1 MTSESFPEVD
11 ALLPLDE
18 KLLRRR
24 LLMGVP
30 VTEVP
35 VMEVTAASGPDGDS
49 GAYARIERVESVGST
64 NQYLLDALAAES
76 QNGVAYAADSATDSG
91 VSSQW
96 PHLSVLTAEEQ
107 TGGRGRL
114 GRSWASPKSTSLS
127 TSVVLRPRLDPAHW
141 GWLSMLVGRAL
152 VDTLRQDYGLDTPSQ
167 RAVLKWPND
176 VQVTQASGAEK
187 KISGI
192 LAAAVPGPRFTSA
205 ASADVTSARA
215 RFQGTASAD
224 AQTGPGAVVL
234 GVGINVLLSPQQL
247 PTDAATSVLIELRRA
262 RAEAGGEHA
271 GRGLDSPEDLALL
284 RTELLCNVLKRFAER
299 LATVEEYAS
308 RHPEHVSEF
317 LSEQIAEVLNTI
329 GQRVRVEL
337 PDDRA
342 ERGVANGLGPDGAL
356 QVLVTEFRTAPVE
369 PWQPCEPRLSSFS
382 AGDVVHLRPSP

>member
-30 VTEVP
+30 V
-35 VMEVTAASGPDGDS
+35 MEVTAASGLDGDS

-76 QNGVAYAADSATDSG
+76 RHGVAHGADSAADSDSG
-91 VSSQW
+91 VSSRW

-141 GWLSMLVGRAL
+141 GWLSMLAGRAL
-152 VDTLRQDYGLDTPSQ
+152 VDTLRQDYGLDTESQ

-192 LAAAVPGPRFTSA
+192 LAAAVPGTRSTRA

-215 RFQGTASAD
+215 RFQGTALAD
-224 AQTGPGAVVL
+224 AQTGPVAVVL

-247 PTDAATSVLIELRRA
+247 PTDAATSVLIELHRA
-262 RAEAGGEHA
+262 RAEAGEEHA
-271 GRGLDSPEDLALL
+271 GRGLDSPEGLALL

-299 LATVEEYAS
+299 LATVEDYAS
-308 RHPEHVSEF
+308 RKPEHVSEF
-317 LSEQIAEVLNTI
+317 LSEQITEVLSTI

-342 ERGVANGLGPDGAL
+342 ERGVANGLSPDGAL
-356 QVLVTEFRTAPVE
+356 QVLVTEFRTDPEE
-369 PWQPCEPRLSSFS
+369 PWQPCEPRLNSFS
-382 AGDVVHLRPSP
+382 AGDVVHLRPSL

>member
-1 MTSESFPEVD
+1 MTSEPFPEVD

-24 LLMGVP
+24 LLIDVP
-30 VTEVP
+30 VTDVP
-35 VMEVTAASGPDGDS
+35 AASGLDGDS
-49 GAYARIERVESVGST
+49 RAYARIERVESVGST

-76 QNGVAYAADSATDSG
+76 QHGVAYAADSAAGSDSG

-141 GWLSMLVGRAL
+141 GWLSMLAGRAL
-152 VDTLRQDYGLDTPSQ
+152 VDTLRQDYGLDTASQ

-192 LAAAVPGPRFTSA
+192 LAAAVPGPRS
-205 ASADVTSARA
+205 ASA
-215 RFQGTASAD
+215 RFRGTASAD

>member
-1 MTSESFPEVD
+1 MTSESFPAVD

-18 KLLRRR
+18 DLLRRR
-24 LLMGVP
+24 LLMDVS
-30 VTEVP
+30 VT
-35 VMEVTAASGPDGDS
+35 SGLDGDGDGDGDSGSRS

-64 NQYLLDALAAES
+64 NQYLLDALAAEAQS
-76 QNGVAYAADSATDSG
+76 RMAYSADSAFDSDFDSETG

-141 GWLSMLVGRAL
+141 GWLSMLAGRSL
-152 VDTLRQDYGLDTPSQ
+152 VDTLRQDYGLDTEFQ

-176 VQVTQASGAEK
+176 VQLTQASGTEK

-192 LAAAVPGPRFTSA
+192 LAAAVPGTR
-205 ASADVTSARA
+205 SARPRLPGA
-215 RFQGTASAD
+215 ASAD
-224 AQTGPGAVVL
+224 AQTGPCAVVL
-234 GVGINVLLSPQQL
+234 GVGINVLLSPHQL

-262 RAEAGGEHA
+262 RAETGVEPAGH
-271 GRGLDSPEDLALL
+271 GLESPEDLALL
-284 RTELLCNVLKRFAER
+284 RTELLCNVLERFAER
-299 LATVEEYAS
+299 LAKVEEYAS
-308 RHPEHVSEF
+308 QHPERVAEF
-317 LSEQIAEVLNTI
+317 LSEQIAEVLGTI

-337 PDDRA
+337 PGDRA
-342 ERGVANGLGPDGAL
+342 ERGVARGLGADGAL
-356 QVLVTEFRTAPVE
+356 QVLVTEFRTAPE
-369 PWQPCEPRLSSFS
+369 ESWQPCEPRLSSFS